1 MKKKYFL
8 KGGKLQMPLLRETI
22 NQTNK
27 EFNELINND
36 NKKLPM
42 PIIGSKN
49 VIIEENNKCSQT
61 KFALQHLI

>member
-27 EFNELINND
+27 ET
-36 NKKLPM
+36 
-42 PIIGSKN
+42 S
-49 VIIEENNKCSQT
+49 
-61 KFALQHLI
+61 